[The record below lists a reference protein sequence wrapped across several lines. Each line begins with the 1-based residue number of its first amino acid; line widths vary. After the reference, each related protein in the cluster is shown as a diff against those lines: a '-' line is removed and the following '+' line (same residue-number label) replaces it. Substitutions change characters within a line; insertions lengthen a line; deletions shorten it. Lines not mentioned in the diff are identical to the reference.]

1 VRTAAEVS
9 YEQSGQNNW
18 CLTKILEFG
27 ISQTSMMPFQP
38 SHQEISI
45 DVALRKEYVGGGLWI
60 TAMLSEDGKWVYDET
75 LEDWVPNEPG
85 FQANYAA
92 AEAQFIS
99 SKNPAMIDLPGVKNM
114 NKRNLNNKIYSAG
127 IAMIMALGF
136 LMMIMSEQY
145 TYSSNHTPAPE
156 APDTVQ
162 TSDFDGDENGN
173 LNTTEQ
179 EAYQAAVERYNQK
192 YQNYLDDLEDHNFL
206 MLAYEG
212 KATVWSN
219 IAPGFIVA
227 GLVCLTFQSKGVEM
241 TNSIR
246 LTLLIGTMY
255 MVANLLGYNMP
266 GVAGDVSFGFGE

>member
-1 VRTAAEVS
+1 MLH
-9 YEQSGQNNW
+9 YG
-18 CLTKILEFG
+18 
-27 ISQTSMMPFQP
+27 
-38 SHQEISI
+38 
-45 DVALRKEYVGGGLWI
+45 KEYVGGGLWI

-75 LEDWVPNEPG
+75 LEEWVPNEPG
-85 FQANYAA
+85 FRADYEAN
-92 AEAQFIS
+92 EAQFV
-99 SKNPAMIDLPGVKNM
+99 PPMMDLKHKTHGV
-114 NKRNLNNKIYSAG
+114 NKMSGKNLNNKIYSAG

-212 KATVWSN
+212 KATFWSN

-227 GLVCLTFQSKGVEM
+227 GLVCLTFASKQVEM

>member
-1 VRTAAEVS
+1 MLH
-9 YEQSGQNNW
+9 YG
-18 CLTKILEFG
+18 
-27 ISQTSMMPFQP
+27 
-38 SHQEISI
+38 
-45 DVALRKEYVGGGLWI
+45 KEYVGGGLWI

-75 LEDWVPNEPG
+75 LEEWVPNEPG
-85 FQANYAA
+85 FRADYAA

-114 NKRNLNNKIYSAG
+114 KEWNLNKKIYSAG

-212 KATVWSN
+212 KATFWSN